1 MKASL
6 LLLKGE
12 EILGTKKLSSGG
24 PLSAITLPLVRGGKA
39 TPGTLQKEGKG
50 QLVFVYRGL
59 HCPYANNIS
68 RNWKA

>member
-39 TPGTLQKEGKG
+39 TLGTLQKEGKG
-50 QLVFVYRGL
+50 
-59 HCPYANNIS
+59 
-68 RNWKA
+68 